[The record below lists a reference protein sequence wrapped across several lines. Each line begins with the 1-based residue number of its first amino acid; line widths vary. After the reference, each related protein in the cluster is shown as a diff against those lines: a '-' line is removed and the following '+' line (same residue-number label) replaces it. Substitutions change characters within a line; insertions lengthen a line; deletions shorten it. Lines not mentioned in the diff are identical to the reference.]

1 MQLPEGVPF
10 TQFTPTVTFYNV
22 TTVQYQNQEIDMVTR
37 HRRESDYPSLTH
49 TRCVHVRG
57 VFSSMQL

>member
-1 MQLPEGVPF
+1 MQLSEGVPF
-10 TQFTPTVTFYNV
+10 TQFPPTVTSYM
-22 TTVQYQNQEIDMVTR
+22 TTVQYQNQESDMETR

>member
-1 MQLPEGVPF
+1 MQLSEGVLF
-10 TQFTPTVTFYNV
+10 TQFPPTVTSYM
-22 TTVQYQNQEIDMVTR
+22 TTVQYQNQESDMETR